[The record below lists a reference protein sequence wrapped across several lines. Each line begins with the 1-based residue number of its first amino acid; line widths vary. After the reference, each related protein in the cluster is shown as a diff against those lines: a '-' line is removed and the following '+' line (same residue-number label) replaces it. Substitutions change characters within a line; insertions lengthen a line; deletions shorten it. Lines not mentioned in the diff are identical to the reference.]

1 MDGEEYTGFVDML
14 KLLFCQQTSPHSQNR
29 APLNVLVTRE
39 DDKYPH
45 DPSHLGAFFHMPI
58 LCAIYRFK
66 ISDDDRP
73 LN

>member
-14 KLLFCQQTSPHSQNR
+14 K
-29 APLNVLVTRE
+29 LVTRE